1 LVPAEVSALLMA
13 LRAARSRAS
22 AARLDPR
29 SGLVLAM
36 TAAMAVLAV
45 LVYCRGLDPSLSSP
59 TPVLPWW
66 AFAVSF
72 FATEACLRY
81 VQVQREGQSITIGE
95 LPLVLGLFF
104 AGPLQLLV
112 GRLVGMALVFYFY
125 RRASLLKTS
134 WNLSFAALHTALA
147 AWIFQLVAGA
157 HGVMSPWGWLGAFA
171 GPLVA
176 NAFSAVALTAVVGIY
191 EGGMNVRQ
199 MLRDM
204 VASEPAVPIVVTFA
218 LVAGITV
225 SAYPLSAWLV
235 LLLGVGVLVGYR
247 VYAGLANRHLSL
259 ERLYRFTQAV
269 TSSPEVDHV
278 LGSVLAEARELLH
291 CERAAVSFVAS
302 VEGDVAEVALG
313 ASGRLTH
320 TEGLSRSEDSWLLS
334 RVVSQGTPV
343 LLHRA
348 TKDVEERR
356 WLTDHGARDAIAV
369 PLRGSAGV
377 LGALVVTD
385 RLGDVRSFDESD
397 VQLLETVANHGSVAL
412 QNGQLVNKL
421 RHEAMHDALTGL
433 PNRAYL
439 QRRLVAALDDVADG
453 RSRGTAAM
461 ILDLDGFKEI
471 NDTLGHQHGD
481 LLLIEVAERLRTAV
495 GASGLVTRLGGDE
508 FAVLVVGT
516 DDEDRLVRVG
526 HRILRALEQPVALD
540 GIEVEIGGSL
550 GIAIAPRH
558 AEDPSALLK
567 CADVAMYDAKDSTR
581 GLRVFEPQLD
591 TGDPWR
597 LTLVSELRAAL
608 NADAIQVHM
617 QPQARTSTGETVC
630 VEALV
635 RWVHPEHGN
644 IPPDEFIPV
653 AERSGLIGP
662 LTTRVLDASLAAV
675 AGWHAQG
682 HQIGVSVNLSTRS
695 LHDADIV
702 EEVGRLLRR
711 HRVPPALLT
720 LEITEGSFMAD
731 PVRAIALLHQLR
743 ELGVRLSVDDFG
755 TGYSSLSYLT
765 RLPVH
770 EVKIDRSFVIGLRD
784 DTDDAAIVRAIV
796 DLGRHL
802 GLQVVAE
809 GVEDQVTWDLLA
821 EMGCDLVQG
830 WHLSRPMPAAD
841 LLPWLRARSGAGKG
855 RALRAI

>member
-1 LVPAEVSALLMA
+1 
-13 LRAARSRAS
+13 
-22 AARLDPR
+22 
-29 SGLVLAM
+29 
-36 TAAMAVLAV
+36 
-45 LVYCRGLDPSLSSP
+45 
-59 TPVLPWW
+59 
-66 AFAVSF
+66 
-72 FATEACLRY
+72 
-81 VQVQREGQSITIGE
+81 
-95 LPLVLGLFF
+95 
-104 AGPLQLLV
+104 
-112 GRLVGMALVFYFY
+112 
-125 RRASLLKTS
+125 
-134 WNLSFAALHTALA
+134 
-147 AWIFQLVAGA
+147 
-157 HGVMSPWGWLGAFA
+157 
-171 GPLVA
+171 
-176 NAFSAVALTAVVGIY
+176 
-191 EGGMNVRQ
+191 
-199 MLRDM
+199 
-204 VASEPAVPIVVTFA
+204 
-218 LVAGITV
+218 
-225 SAYPLSAWLV
+225 
-235 LLLGVGVLVGYR
+235 
-247 VYAGLANRHLSL
+247 
-259 ERLYRFTQAV
+259 
-269 TSSPEVDHV
+269 
-278 LGSVLAEARELLH
+278 
-291 CERAAVSFVAS
+291 
-302 VEGDVAEVALG
+302 
-313 ASGRLTH
+313 
-320 TEGLSRSEDSWLLS
+320 
-334 RVVSQGTPV
+334 
-343 LLHRA
+343 
-348 TKDVEERR
+348 
-356 WLTDHGARDAIAV
+356 
-369 PLRGSAGV
+369 
-377 LGALVVTD
+377 
-385 RLGDVRSFDESD
+385 
-397 VQLLETVANHGSVAL
+397 
-412 QNGQLVNKL
+412 
-421 RHEAMHDALTGL
+421 
-433 PNRAYL
+433 
-439 QRRLVAALDDVADG
+439 
-453 RSRGTAAM
+453 M